1 MGRPL
6 RTALGGLIYHVLN
19 RGNGRM
25 QIFNTDSDYNAFENV
40 IAQACERVPMRILS
54 YSVMPNHWHM
64 VLWPQQD
71 GDLSRFVNWLTLTH
85 TQRWHAH
92 RHSAGSGHL
101 YQGRFKSFIVQRD
114 EYLLTVCCYVERNAV
129 RADLVERAENWR
141 WSSLWRRQFGD
152 FEAQSLLSDWPL
164 ERPANWLAK
173 VNTPEREEDLKELR
187 QSVNRS
193 QPFGNDEWL
202 ATTAQ
207 QRNLR
212 STVRARGRPQK
223 YLGRKGS

>member
-141 WSSLWRRQFGD
+141 WSSLWR
-152 FEAQSLLSDWPL
+152 
-164 ERPANWLAK
+164 
-173 VNTPEREEDLKELR
+173 
-187 QSVNRS
+187 
-193 QPFGNDEWL
+193 
-202 ATTAQ
+202 
-207 QRNLR
+207 
-212 STVRARGRPQK
+212 
-223 YLGRKGS
+223 